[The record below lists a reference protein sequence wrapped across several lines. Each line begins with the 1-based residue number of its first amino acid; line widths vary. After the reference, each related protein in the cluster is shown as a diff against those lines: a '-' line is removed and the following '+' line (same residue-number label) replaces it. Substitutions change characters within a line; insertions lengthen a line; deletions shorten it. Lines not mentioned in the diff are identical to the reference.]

1 MFRGGLLLIIRRYY
15 SVYTAVGMCHAE
27 NNGIVKAMYIAV
39 KKAYIYIYMKVKQSR
54 YRPGVAQRV
63 PGS

>member
-1 MFRGGLLLIIRRYY
+1 MGCGTLQSFL
-15 SVYTAVGMCHAE
+15 SNFTAVQKYVTDILRKHNYKGSF
-27 NNGIVKAMYIAV
+27 I
-39 KKAYIYIYMKVKQSR
+39 KKVNQSR